1 MKYVSKKMYDKAH
14 IIVPQI
20 KNHFKEIMI
29 LATILQILSII
40 AGLILFYYSFYLSS
54 FLIIPS
60 IFSFIFYII
69 VSLNKSNMKDIY
81 AEIRRQTKCKAF
93 KKK

>member
-1 MKYVSKKMYDKAH
+1 MKYVTKKMYDKAH
-14 IIVPQI
+14 IIVPHVRD
-20 KNHFKEIMI
+20 HFREIMI

-40 AGLILFYYSFYLSS
+40 AGLILFYYSFYLSP

-60 IFSFIFYII
+60 IFFFIFYIL

-81 AEIRRQTKCKAF
+81 AEIRRQTCKQF

>member
-1 MKYVSKKMYDKAH
+1 MKYVSKKMYSKAH
-14 IIVPQI
+14 IIVPQVRD
-20 KNHFKEIMI
+20 HFIEIMI
-29 LATILQILSII
+29 LATIFQILSVV
-40 AGLILFYYSFYLSS
+40 AGLILFYYSFYLSP

-69 VSLNKSNMKDIY
+69 VSLNKSNIKDIY
-81 AEIRRQTKCKAF
+81 VEIRRQIKCKQY

>member
-1 MKYVSKKMYDKAH
+1 MKYVTKKMYDKAH
-14 IIVPQI
+14 IIVPHVRD
-20 KNHFKEIMI
+20 HFREIMI

-40 AGLILFYYSFYLSS
+40 AGLILFYYSFYLSP

-60 IFSFIFYII
+60 IFSFIFYIL

-81 AEIRRQTKCKAF
+81 AEIRRQTCKQF